1 LLLETPESS
10 PSFEWQHQDSNL
22 SPFNLTSQ
30 FRPENAHGFISNT
43 SSASA
48 SWQPLGSAHAG
59 STASDN
65 IPAQAYLPPVLF
77 APCGGFSKK
86 TVEKEQEEILV
97 QRRAE
102 GVGFNEIAE
111 EIRQKT
117 GVEVTRNALVKRY
130 QKILDSYLV
139 VSSFLHISIN

>member
-1 LLLETPESS
+1 M
-10 PSFEWQHQDSNL
+10 
-22 SPFNLTSQ
+22 
-30 FRPENAHGFISNT
+30 
-43 SSASA
+43 
-48 SWQPLGSAHAG
+48 
-59 STASDN
+59 
-65 IPAQAYLPPVLF
+65 
-77 APCGGFSKK
+77 
-86 TVEKEQEEILV
+86 EKEQEEILV